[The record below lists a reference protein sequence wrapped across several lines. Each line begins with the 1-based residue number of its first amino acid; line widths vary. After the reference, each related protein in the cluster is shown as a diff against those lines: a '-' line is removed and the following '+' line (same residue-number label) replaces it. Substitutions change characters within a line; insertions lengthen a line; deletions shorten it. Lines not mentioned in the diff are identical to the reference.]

1 MRNLIIIVAAGVTLA
16 GCVTP
21 PATDWGAVKVQAD
34 GVRAT
39 CESWYA
45 REGRLTVE
53 RCANGVIR
61 LLYAKAGL
69 RDMDILNAYLAQRQ
83 AIAESQDSGRI
94 TEVEANAEM
103 AQARAVADSAAQAR
117 GSERAAIMAIALA
130 PALPPVTCSTY
141 RAVTTCN

>member
-1 MRNLIIIVAAGVTLA
+1 MRKLIVIVAAGVTLA

-34 GVRAT
+34 GVRVT

-103 AQARAVADSAAQAR
+103 AQARAVADSEAEAR
-117 GSERAAIMAIALA
+117 GSERAAMVLALA
-130 PALPPVTCSTY
+130 PAVPPPACSTY
-141 RAVTTCN
+141 RGVTTCN